1 MEQLLEASKSC
12 GSDQVCYL
20 LTYICMGSGYVIYLS
35 ISIYG
40 PGKLLISGQGP
51 GKLFFYRSMSSNEV
65 KYLIL
70 ISGQGPDNYF
80 YLGSV
85 LMKY

>member
-40 PGKLLISGQGP
+40 PGKLLIPGQGQ
-51 GKLFFYRSMSSNEV
+51 GELFSYRCPVTRYNTY
-65 KYLIL
+65 YL
-70 ISGQGPDNYF
+70 
-80 YLGSV
+80 YLG
-85 LMKY
+85 KNQIITYT